1 MKNYLFLIIT
11 GLCLL
16 ATGCNYTGTPVEY
29 ANMCNKENDDK
40 YVEVVGF
47 FNNTGSAMC
56 SKSGNEPMRCP
67 IDFID
72 AVGSTKIPIRA
83 YIDKGS
89 GASSID
95 AEKDKPLKI
104 TDDKKEVIENT
115 QKVKIVA
122 DVTVFDE
129 GSRVGDSKSAP
140 CFITVKKIEKA
151 Q

>member
-1 MKNYLFLIIT
+1 MKNYLFLMIT
-11 GLCLL
+11 CLCLL
-16 ATGCNYTGTPVEY
+16 VTGCNYTGTPVEF
-29 ANMCNKENDDK
+29 ANTCNKENDDK

-47 FNNTGSAMC
+47 FDNSGSAMC
-56 SKSGNEPMRCP
+56 SKSGKEPMRCP

-72 AVGSTKIPIRA
+72 AVSSTKIPIRA

-104 TDDKKEVIENT
+104 KDDKGEFIENST
-115 QKVKIVA
+115 KVKIVA
-122 DVTVFDE
+122 DVNVFDTPPTD
-129 GSRVGDSKSAP
+129 GKMAG
-140 CFITVKKIEKA
+140 CFLTVKKIEKA

>member
-1 MKNYLFLIIT
+1 MKNYLFLTII
-11 GLCLL
+11 GLCFLV
-16 ATGCNYTGTPVEY
+16 AGCNYTGTPVEY
-29 ANMCNKENDDK
+29 ANICAKENDDK

-47 FNNTGSAMC
+47 FNNSGSAMC
-56 SKSGNEPMRCP
+56 SKSGKEPMRCP

-72 AVGSTKIPIRA
+72 SPASDKIPIRA

-95 AEKDKPLKI
+95 AEKNQPLKI
-104 TDDKKEVIENT
+104 KDDKGEVIENS

-129 GSRVGDSKSAP
+129 ASKVGDTKSAA

>member
-1 MKNYLFLIIT
+1 MKRYLFLAIG
-11 GLCLL
+11 GLFFV
-16 ATGCNYTGTPVEY
+16 GCNYTGTPVEY
-29 ANMCNKENDDK
+29 ANTCNKENDDK

-67 IDFID
+67 IDFKESPTSD
-72 AVGSTKIPIRA
+72 KIPIRA

-104 TDDKKEVIENT
+104 KDDKGEFVENS

-122 DVTVFDE
+122 DVNVLDALPP
-129 GSRVGDSKSAP
+129 DSKSAG
-140 CFITVKKIEKA
+140 CFLTVKKIEKA

>member
-1 MKNYLFLIIT
+1 MKNFLFLAVL
-11 GLCLL
+11 GLVLI
-16 ATGCNYTGTPVEY
+16 AVGCNTTGTPVEY

-40 YVEVVGF
+40 YVETVGF

-67 IDFID
+67 IDFIES
-72 AVGSTKIPIRA
+72 VGSTKTPVRA

-95 AEKDKPLKI
+95 AEKDQPLKI
-104 TDDKKEVIENT
+104 KDEKSEVVENS

-129 GSRVGDSKSAP
+129 GSLVGDTKSAP

>member
-1 MKNYLFLIIT
+1 MRKLLFLMTVGI
-11 GLCLL
+11 CL
-16 ATGCNYTGTPVEY
+16 ASVGCNYTGTPVEY

-67 IDFID
+67 IDFIE
-72 AVGSTKIPIRA
+72 AVGSTKIPIRV

-89 GASSID
+89 GKSSID

-104 TDDKKEVIENT
+104 TDDKGEVIENS

-122 DVTVFDE
+122 DVNVFDTPPTD
-129 GSRVGDSKSAP
+129 GKTAP
-140 CFITVKKIEKA
+140 CFATVKKIEKT

>member
-1 MKNYLFLIIT
+1 MKNFLFLIIT
-11 GLCLL
+11 GLCLIVS
-16 ATGCNYTGTPVEY
+16 GCSYNAVPVEY
-29 ANMCNKENDDK
+29 AKTCNQENNDK
-40 YVEVVGF
+40 YVEVVGY

-72 AVGSTKIPIRA
+72 APGSTVIPIRA

-95 AEKDKPLKI
+95 AEKGQPLKI
-104 TDDKKEVIENT
+104 KDDKNEFVENS
-115 QKVKIVA
+115 QKVKIIA
-122 DVTVFDE
+122 DVTVLSE
-129 GSRVGDSKSAP
+129 SSKVGDTKSAG
-140 CFITVKKIEKA
+140 CFLTVKKIDKV

>member
-1 MKNYLFLIIT
+1 MKKNLFLMIAV
-11 GLCLL
+11 LCFLSV
-16 ATGCNYTGTPVEY
+16 GCNYTGKPVEY
-29 ANMCNKENDDK
+29 AGICDKANDDK
-40 YVEVVGF
+40 YVETVGF

-72 AVGSTKIPIRA
+72 AVGSTKTPIRA

-104 TDDKKEVIENT
+104 KDDKGEFIENST
-115 QKVKIVA
+115 KVKIVA
-122 DVTVFDE
+122 DVTVFDTPPSD
-129 GSRVGDSKSAP
+129 GKSAP
-140 CFITVKKIEKA
+140 CFITVKKIEKT

>member
-1 MKNYLFLIIT
+1 MKKSLFLS
-11 GLCLL
+11 GLGLFL
-16 ATGCNYTGTPVEY
+16 AGCNYTGTPVEY
-29 ANMCNKENDDK
+29 ANTCNKENDDK
-40 YVEVVGF
+40 RVEIVGF

-72 AVGSTKIPIRA
+72 AIGSTKIPIRA

-104 TDDKKEVIENT
+104 KDDKGEFIENS

-122 DVTVFDE
+122 DVNVLDE
-129 GSRVGDSKSAP
+129 VSKVGETTKSAG
-140 CFITVKKIEKA
+140 CYLTVKKIEKT

>member
-1 MKNYLFLIIT
+1 MKTYIFLTIIALT
-11 GLCLL
+11 FVF
-16 ATGCNYTGTPVEY
+16 TGCNTTGTPVEY
-29 ANMCNKENDDK
+29 AKMCDKENDDK
-40 YVEVVGF
+40 YVETVGY

-67 IDFID
+67 IDFKELPESD
-72 AVGSTKIPIRA
+72 KIPIRA

-95 AEKDKPLKI
+95 AEKDQPLKI
-104 TDDKKEVIENT
+104 KDDKGEFIENS

-129 GSRVGDSKSAP
+129 ATKVGSTNTAP

>member
-1 MKNYLFLIIT
+1 MKKSLFLL
-11 GLCLL
+11 GLGLFF
-16 ATGCNYTGTPVEY
+16 AGCNYTGTPVEY

-40 YVEVVGF
+40 YVETVGF

-56 SKSGNEPMRCP
+56 SKSGKEPMRCP
-67 IDFID
+67 IDFIE

-89 GASSID
+89 GKSSID

-104 TDDKKEVIENT
+104 TDDKGEVVENSN
-115 QKVKIVA
+115 KVKIVA
-122 DVTVFDE
+122 DVTVFDTPPSD
-129 GSRVGDSKSAP
+129 GKSAP